1 MGGGRVRGE
10 GVRGGGGGGGRW
22 WWVVVGWVGRG
33 GGRGGGG
40 GGGVVCVRVCVGMEG
55 RWWLWVARE
64 VCVFACVVV
73 FRRL

>member
-1 MGGGRVRGE
+1 M
-10 GVRGGGGGGGRW
+10 
-22 WWVVVGWVGRG
+22 
-33 GGRGGGG
+33 RGGGG

>member
-1 MGGGRVRGE
+1 MVA
-10 GVRGGGGGGGRW
+10 VVVVGGGGW
-22 WWVVVGWVGRG
+22 WWGGWVGG
-33 GGRGGGG
+33 GVRGGGG
-40 GGGVVCVRVCVGMEG
+40 GGGVVCVRVFVGMEG

>member
-1 MGGGRVRGE
+1 MVA
-10 GVRGGGGGGGRW
+10 
-22 WWVVVGWVGRG
+22 VVVVVVVV
-33 GGRGGGG
+33 GGG

-73 FRRL
+73 FRRV